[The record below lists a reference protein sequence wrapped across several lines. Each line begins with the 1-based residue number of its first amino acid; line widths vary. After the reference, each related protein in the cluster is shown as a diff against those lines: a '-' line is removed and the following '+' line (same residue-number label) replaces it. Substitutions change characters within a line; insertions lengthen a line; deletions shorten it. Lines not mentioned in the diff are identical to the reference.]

1 MDMAKR
7 RGRVP
12 RVGASPPRPAVALE
26 EVVDPGAGALE
37 RPIRGRDV
45 LRERLDAAGRLR
57 ALVHAHPD
65 AWPVHDLAAAEP
77 GTAART
83 VAHLLGAGL
92 WTHVFHVAQHAV
104 AAGLAA
110 EHRLLHH

>member
-1 MDMAKR
+1 PDGGR
-7 RGRVP
+7 RASGRRASDRYGDATSPVP
-12 RVGASPPRPAVALE
+12 RVGASRPRPAVALE
-26 EVVDPGAGALE
+26 KVVDPGAGALE

-65 AWPVHDLAAAEP
+65 AGPIHHFAAAEP
-77 GTAART
+77 GAAART

-92 WTHVFHVAQHAV
+92 W
-104 AAGLAA
+104 
-110 EHRLLHH
+110 